1 MVFAEFTG
9 NHSQT
14 FESLL
19 NCHSTRNFLSP
30 FLVFFR
36 SQAPSIGTPTVI
48 QNGLQGPRGPQ
59 GLPGP
64 KGDKGDSVIGPRGP
78 AGSLG
83 FPGPK
88 GGKKHIVTP
97 CSTKQLISGILLTLL
112 GNDRLS

>member
-1 MVFAEFTG
+1 M
-9 NHSQT
+9 
-14 FESLL
+14 
-19 NCHSTRNFLSP
+19 
-30 FLVFFR
+30 
-36 SQAPSIGTPTVI
+36 I

-64 KGDKGDSVIGPRGP
+64 KGDKGDSVIGPQGP

-97 CSTKQLISGILLTLL
+97 CSTKQLISGIFLTLL

>member
-1 MVFAEFTG
+1 M
-9 NHSQT
+9 
-14 FESLL
+14 
-19 NCHSTRNFLSP
+19 
-30 FLVFFR
+30 
-36 SQAPSIGTPTVI
+36 PSIGTPTVI

-64 KGDKGDSVIGPRGP
+64 KGDKGDSVIGPQGP

-97 CSTKQLISGILLTLL
+97 CSTKQLILGILLT
-112 GNDRLS
+112 